1 MINLP
6 ESFHKIRTH
15 SQHQQEAKEL
25 YANMAQEIGLLSTAE
40 AAEVNILK
48 NADRYHGKPFTEYL
62 KDPLELGARKVQFEA
77 FKNPTFQN

>member
-1 MINLP
+1 
-6 ESFHKIRTH
+6 
-15 SQHQQEAKEL
+15 
-25 YANMAQEIGLLSTAE
+25 MAQEIGPLSTAE

-77 FKNPTFQN
+77 FKNPTFQKLETVFKTVNTMKDNTNYKKYIAYEQH